1 MEDLKME
8 IVLHSANTRGH
19 ADHGWLKSSHTFSC
33 GSYFNAVRIQ
43 YRTLRVL
50 NDDYVAG
57 GQGFGMHP
65 HNDMEIISIPLEGTL
80 VHQDSMGNRGTIR
93 PNEIQVMS
101 AGTGVHHSE
110 FNGSADHAVRFLQIW
125 VLPDEQQVKPRYDQI
140 TLDPEDRKNKFQQV
154 VSPNPDDEGTWIH
167 QQAWFHLA
175 DLEEGITVDYTL
187 KDSTNG
193 IYVFVLEGSVGIA
206 REVLERRDAIGIT
219 GITAASFQAETAT
232 SLLVI
237 EVPMEKY

>member
-1 MEDLKME
+1 ME
-8 IVLHSANTRGH
+8 IVLHRANTRGH
-19 ADHGWLKSSHTFSC
+19 ADHGWLKSFHTFSF
-33 GSYFNAVRIQ
+33 GSYFNAERIQ
-43 YRTLRVL
+43 FGALRVL

-110 FNGSADHAVRFLQIW
+110 FNGSSDHAVRFLQIW
-125 VLPDEQQVKPRYDQI
+125 VLPDEQQVTPRYDQI

-175 DLEEGITVDYTL
+175 DLKEGITADYTL

-193 IYVFVLEGSVGIA
+193 IYVFVLEGSVGIGG
-206 REVLERRDAIGIT
+206 EVLERRDAIGIT

>member
-1 MEDLKME
+1 MK
-8 IVLHSANTRGH
+8 IVLHKAHTRGH
-19 ADHGWLKSSHTFSC
+19 ADHGWLKSFHTFSF
-33 GSYFNAVRIQ
+33 GSYFNAERIQ
-43 YRTLRVL
+43 FGALRVL

-65 HNDMEIISIPLEGTL
+65 HHDMEIISIPLEGEL

-125 VLPDEQQVKPRYDQI
+125 ILPNEQQVTPRYDQV

-154 VSPNPDDEGTWIH
+154 VSPDPDDDGTWVH
-167 QQAWFHLA
+167 QQTWFHLA
-175 DLEEGITVDYTL
+175 DLEEGVAVDYRL

-193 IYVFVLEGSVGIA
+193 IYVFVLEGSVSVAG
-206 REVLERRDAIGIT
+206 EVLERRDAIGIT
-219 GITAASFQAETAT
+219 DVTTASFQAKTAT
-232 SLLVI
+232 SLLLI
-237 EVPMEKY
+237 EVPIEK